1 MYSSG
6 VRIIIWMCAIF
17 YLLQHLYFPITHEL
31 FGMAYLGH
39 PNFNTIQFL
48 TYGFLHGDTMHI
60 FVNMLMLAIFGTK
73 IENEFG
79 TRNLFVL
86 FVITIICGGIAQQA
100 NQMILINSA
109 FGTYFPLPPSNFF
122 EQVKL
127 STEYGREALTTF
139 NRITIGA
146 SAGVFGIMLAYT
158 TLFPKQRL
166 GLPWF
171 KTTMSA
177 RLIIGIYVIGEIYM
191 LLYDPQPN
199 VAHFAHLAGGLGGFL
214 LAKLWMKS
222 KLDENNA

>member
-222 KLDENNA
+222 KLDKNNA

>member
-48 TYGFLHGDTMHI
+48 TSGFLHGDTMHI
-60 FVNMLMLAIFGTK
+60 FVNILMLAIFGTK

>member
-1 MYSSG
+1 MYSGG

-39 PNFNTIQFL
+39 PNFSSIQFL

-100 NQMILINSA
+100 NQMIQINQA
-109 FGTYFPLPPSNFF
+109 FGTYFPLPPHDFF
-122 EQVKL
+122 EQIKM
-127 STEYGREALTTF
+127 STEYGREALATF

-171 KTTMSA
+171 KTTMST

-199 VAHFAHLAGGLGGFL
+199 VAHFAHLAGGLSGFL

-222 KLDENNA
+222 KLNENNA

>member
-39 PNFNTIQFL
+39 PNFNAIQFV

-100 NQMILINSA
+100 NQMILVNHA
-109 FGTYFPLPPSNFF
+109 FGTYFPLPPLDFF
-122 EQVKL
+122 EQIKM
-127 STEYGREALTTF
+127 STEYGREALATF

-146 SAGVFGIMLAYT
+146 SAGVFGL
-158 TLFPKQRL
+158 
-166 GLPWF
+166 
-171 KTTMSA
+171 S
-177 RLIIGIYVIGEIYM
+177 LIHI
-191 LLYDPQPN
+191 
-199 VAHFAHLAGGLGGFL
+199 
-214 LAKLWMKS
+214 
-222 KLDENNA
+222 

>member
-1 MYSSG
+1 MYSGG

-39 PNFNTIQFL
+39 PNFSSIQFL
-48 TYGFLHGDTMHI
+48 TYGFLHGDAMHI
-60 FVNMLMLAIFGTK
+60 FVNMLMLAVFGTK
-73 IENEFG
+73 IENEVG
-79 TRNLFVL
+79 IRNLFVL
-86 FVITIICGGIAQQA
+86 FVITIICGGIAQQI
-100 NQMILINSA
+100 NQMILVNSA
-109 FGTYFPLPPSNFF
+109 FGTYFPLPPTDFF
-122 EQVKL
+122 EQIKM

-139 NRITIGA
+139 NRITVGA

-171 KTTMSA
+171 KATMSA

-191 LLYDPQPN
+191 LLYNPQPN
-199 VAHFAHLAGGLGGFL
+199 VAHVAHLSGGLGGFL

-222 KLDENNA
+222 KCSKK